1 MFGGSLGLIPGNTVR
16 VHDLGAVVA
25 VQAADMV
32 AQHSR
37 SGGSSIGR
45 RGRLDSRGAALG
57 GRSAGFTSSW
67 SNPGLYIGPTIH
79 IHLLEA
85 RGAVPGALRGHG
97 YACQILVPIG
107 RRPVGGGGGS
117 LKPRFQ
123 ISTPVRP
130 VASAEVWPLLDR
142 IYRVDTNLNLAQR
155 SKGWRAGGGAYP
167 TCCQH
172 S

>member
-67 SNPGLYIGPTIH
+67 SNPGLYIGPIIH

-107 RRPVGGGGGS
+107 RRPVGGGGPS
-117 LKPRFQ
+117 NRD
-123 ISTPVRP
+123 SR
-130 VASAEVWPLLDR
+130 SPLQYVLWLLLRCGPSSIDS
-142 IYRVDTNLNLAQR
+142 IE
-155 SKGWRAGGGAYP
+155 WIP
-167 TCCQH
+167 TLT
-172 S
+172 